1 MLLEDMLIVFALL
14 LIFSLVSYHKKLL
27 DFEGILVGNVVGLA
41 AISYAPKPVF
51 AFLTVLVFFLIAEI
65 ASNFPIKKH
74 ETRNITNVV
83 GNSLPALISILLI
96 VAYPEY
102 SYYLE
107 LAFFG
112 AMSAALADTLSS
124 EIGYYSK
131 TKPVMI
137 TTFKKVNRGTDGGI
151 TLLGELAALFGG
163 VAIAIVYYLAY
174 QNFLAAI
181 IVVLAGLFGT
191 NIDSVFGALFET
203 KKMLNNTQVNL
214 IGSSSGAIFAAII
227 VLLLGLI

>member
-1 MLLEDMLIVFALL
+1 MLIEDLLIVFALL
-14 LIFSLVSYHKKLL
+14 VIFSLVSYYKKLL

-51 AFLTVLVFFLIAEI
+51 AFFTVLVFFIVAEI

-74 ETRNITNVV
+74 ETRNISNVV
-83 GNSLPALISILLI
+83 GNSLPALASIILI

-102 SYYLE
+102 AYFLE

-112 AMSAALADTLSS
+112 AMAAALADTLSH

-131 TKPVMI
+131 NKTVLI
-137 TTFKKVNRGTDGGI
+137 TTFETVERGTDGGI
-151 TLLGELAALFGG
+151 TVLGEAAAFFGG
-163 VAIAIVYYLAY
+163 LAIAVVYYLAY
-174 QNFLAAI
+174 QNI
-181 IVVLAGLFGT
+181 IVAIVIVLAGFVGS
-191 NIDSVFGALFET
+191 NVDSLAGAILER
-203 KKMLNNTQVNL
+203 KKLLNNAQVNL

-227 VLLLGLI
+227 VLILGML

>member
-1 MLLEDMLIVFALL
+1 MILEDVLIVFSLL
-14 LIFSLVSYHKKLL
+14 VTFSLVSYYKKLL

-51 AFLTVLVFFLIAEI
+51 AFFTVLAFFVLAEI
-65 ASNFPIKKH
+65 ASNFTSRKH
-74 ETRNITNVV
+74 ETRNISNVV
-83 GNSLPALISILLI
+83 GNSLPALLSIILI

-112 AMSAALADTLSS
+112 AISAALADTLSS
-124 EIGYYSK
+124 EVGYYSK
-131 TKPVMI
+131 KQPVMI
-137 TTFKKVNRGTDGGI
+137 TTFKKVKRGTDGGI
-151 TLLGELAALFGG
+151 TMLGELAALFGG
-163 VAIAIVYYLAY
+163 TAIAIIYFFAHGNIFVS
-174 QNFLAAI
+174 FI
-181 IVVLAGLFGT
+181 IILAGMVGT

-214 IGSSSGAIFAAII
+214 IGSTSGAIFAALI
-227 VLLLGLI
+227 VFILGMI